1 MNQLPEKPSARPQL
15 VHLPHPFYSANENS
29 RVCVFVKDPAR
40 AFKDEIQDLEI
51 PCIAKAIGFDKLKRN
66 FHQFKDKRA
75 LAKEYDTFLA
85 DIRVYKMLPEQ
96 LGNEFYTHKKY
107 PVPIKVHD
115 MSKKELQEQLN
126 KASSAS

>member
-1 MNQLPEKPSARPQL
+1 
-15 VHLPHPFYSANENS
+15 
-29 RVCVFVKDPAR
+29 
-40 AFKDEIQDLEI
+40 
-51 PCIAKAIGFDKLKRN
+51 
-66 FHQFKDKRA
+66 
-75 LAKEYDTFLA
+75 
-85 DIRVYKMLPEQ
+85 MLPEQ